1 MRSLIRHVLTS
12 RVFSRPVQA
21 AGPLSARRPLR
32 GRAWLAATVLGCLV
46 PLIPPPSARAADN
59 GPVTDPLGVIRIPKG
74 APIQI
79 GGYWV
84 ISGPDTALGTDSMRG
99 AQVSF
104 KDHKNV
110 IDGHPIKFSVED
122 DGCNAEG
129 GQTAA
134 TKLAA
139 NPNIVIV
146 LGPACSSAATP
157 AAPILWRAG
166 IVDIGTAATAPSL
179 TAPDRKPEYDG
190 FVRTIFSDLD
200 QGKADATWIYQKLG
214 ARTVVAIHDGSPYA
228 QQLAAVMAK
237 NFTALGG
244 KVLSTEAV
252 APTDVDMHPVLT
264 RIATEKPDA
273 VYLPIFVAAAAQIMR
288 QGPTIPGLAK
298 TPLIG
303 GGALMAPE
311 FIQAV
316 GPGIVGLRITY
327 PDVSPEAMGKGYPKM
342 VEEYKQ
348 MFGEAPISGY
358 HANAYDAAT
367 MVVLAIQKVAVTAK
381 DGTTYIGRKA
391 LHDAVFATKFEGVGG
406 PIACDAHG
414 ECAQF
419 KPAVYEFTNAD
430 PSTFKIGVN
439 PKRIYP

>member
-1 MRSLIRHVLTS
+1 MRTSTRRFHVRANQVGAQT
-12 RVFSRPVQA
+12 V
-21 AGPLSARRPLR
+21 AGP
-32 GRAWLAATVLGCLV
+32 RAWRRVWLVAAALGGLLPFLGSV
-46 PLIPPPSARAADN
+46 PAYAVKV
-59 GPVTDPLGVIRIPKG
+59 GPVTDPIGVIRIPKG

-99 AQVSF
+99 AEVSF
-104 KDHKNV
+104 KDHGNA
-110 IDGHPIKFSVED
+110 IDGHPIKFDVED
-122 DGCNAEG
+122 SGCNAEG

-134 TKLAA
+134 TKLAS

-166 IVDIGTAATAPSL
+166 LVDIGTACTAPSL

-200 QGKADATWIYQKLG
+200 QGKADANWLYKQLG
-214 ARTVVAIHDGSPYA
+214 ARKVVAIHDGSPYA

-237 NFTALGG
+237 NFEALGG

-273 VYLPIFVAAAAQIMR
+273 IYMPIFVAAAAQIVR
-288 QGPTIPGLAK
+288 QAPTIPGLEK

-311 FIQAV
+311 MIQAV
-316 GPGIVGLRITY
+316 GPQIVGFRITY
-327 PDVSPEAMGKGYPKM
+327 PDVSPDSMGKGYPKM
-342 VEEYKQ
+342 VAEYKQ

-367 MVVLAIQKVAVTAK
+367 MAIMAIKKVAVVAK
-381 DGTTYIGRKA
+381 DGTMYIGRKA
-391 LHDAVFATKFEGVGG
+391 LRDAVFATKFDGVGG
-406 PIACDAHG
+406 PIGCDKYG

-419 KPAVYEFTNAD
+419 KPAVYEYVNAD

>member
-1 MRSLIRHVLTS
+1 VK
-12 RVFSRPVQA
+12 V
-21 AGPLSARRPLR
+21 
-32 GRAWLAATVLGCLV
+32 
-46 PLIPPPSARAADN
+46 
-59 GPVTDPLGVIRIPKG
+59 GPVTDDLGVVRIPKG

-84 ISGPDTALGTDSMRG
+84 ISGPDTALGTDSERG

-104 KDHKNV
+104 KDHKDM
-110 IDGHPIKFSVED
+110 IAGHPIKFTVED

-166 IVDIGTAATAPSL
+166 IVDIGTASTAPSL
-179 TAPDRKPEYDG
+179 TAADRKPEYDG
-190 FVRTIFSDLD
+190 FVRTIFSDSD
-200 QGKADATWIYQKLG
+200 QGKADAAWLYNKLG
-214 ARTVVAIHDGSPYA
+214 AKTVVAIHDGSPYA
-228 QQLAAVMAK
+228 QQLASVMAT
-237 NFTALGG
+237 NFQALGG

-273 VYLPIFVAAAAQIMR
+273 IYLPIFVAAAAQIVR
-288 QGPTIPGLAK
+288 QAPTIPGLEK

-316 GPGIVGLRITY
+316 GPGIVGLRIAY
-327 PDVSPEAMGKGYPKM
+327 PDVSPESMGKGYPQM

-367 MVVLAIQKVAVTAK
+367 MAVLAIEKVAVTDK

-391 LHDAVFATKFEGVGG
+391 LRDAIYATKFDGVGG

-414 ECAQF
+414 QCAQF
-419 KPAVYEFTNAD
+419 KPAIYEFTNAD
-430 PSTFKIGVN
+430 PATFKIGVN

>member
-1 MRSLIRHVLTS
+1 MS
-12 RVFSRPVQA
+12 
-21 AGPLSARRPLR
+21 AGPPRQR
-32 GRAWLAATVLGCLV
+32 RAWLAGAVLGCLL
-46 PLIPPPSARAADN
+46 PLIAPPSSGAAES
-59 GPVTDPLGVIRIPKG
+59 GPVTDPLGVVRIPKG

-99 AQVSF
+99 AQVAF
-104 KDHKNV
+104 KDHQNV

-139 NPNIVIV
+139 NPNTVIV
-146 LGPACSSAATP
+146 LGPACSSSATP

-166 IVDIGTAATAPSL
+166 IADIGTAATAPAL
-179 TAPDRKPEYDG
+179 TAADRKPEYDG
-190 FVRTIFSDLD
+190 FVRTVFSDQD
-200 QGKADATWIYQKLG
+200 QGKADATWIHDKLG
-214 ARTVVAIHDGSPYA
+214 AKTVVAVHDGSPYA

-237 NFTALGG
+237 NFEALGG

-273 VYLPIFVAAAAQIMR
+273 IYLPIFVAAAAQIVR
-288 QGPTIPGLAK
+288 QAPTIPGLDK

-316 GPGIVGLRITY
+316 GPGIVEFRIAY
-327 PDVSPEAMGKGYPKM
+327 PDVSPDAMGKGYPQM
-342 VEEYKQ
+342 VDEYKK

-367 MVVLAIQKVAVTAK
+367 MAMMAIQKVAVTTK

-391 LHDAVFATKFEGVGG
+391 LRDALFATKFEGVSG

>member
-1 MRSLIRHVLTS
+1 MRSLVRHVFTQ
-12 RVFSRPVQA
+12 PVP
-21 AGPLSARRPLR
+21 AGRKACARQPLR
-32 GRAWLAATVLGCLV
+32 WRTAAAALGCLLPLLAPPCASAATV
-46 PLIPPPSARAADN
+46 
-59 GPVTDPLGVIRIPKG
+59 GPVTDPLGVVRIPKG

-99 AQVSF
+99 AEVSF
-104 KDHKNV
+104 KDHGNK

-166 IVDIGTAATAPSL
+166 ITDIGTASTAPSL

-200 QGKADATWIYQKLG
+200 QGSADANWLYNKLG
-214 ARTVVAIHDGSPYA
+214 ARSVVAIHDGSPYA
-228 QQLAAVMAK
+228 QQIAAVMAK
-237 NFTALGG
+237 KFTELGG

-273 VYLPIFVAAAAQIMR
+273 IYLPIFVAAAAQIVR
-288 QGPTIPGLAK
+288 QAPTIPGLEK

-316 GPGIVGLRITY
+316 GPGIVGF
-327 PDVSPEAMGKGYPKM
+327 
-342 VEEYKQ
+342 EEYKQ

-367 MVVLAIQKVAVTAK
+367 MAIMAIQKVAVTAK

-391 LHDAVFATKFEGVGG
+391 LRDAVYATRFDGVGG
-406 PIACDAHG
+406 PIACDPHG

-419 KPAVYEFTNAD
+419 KPAVYQFTNAD

>member
-1 MRSLIRHVLTS
+1 MGAPFVH
-12 RVFSRPVQA
+12 
-21 AGPLSARRPLR
+21 
-32 GRAWLAATVLGCLV
+32 AATV
-46 PLIPPPSARAADN
+46 
-59 GPVTDPLGVIRIPKG
+59 GPVTDELGVVRIPKG

-104 KDHKNV
+104 KDHKNMV
-110 IDGHPIKFSVED
+110 AGHPIKFNVED

-146 LGPACSSAATP
+146 LGPACSSAATV

-166 IVDIGTAATAPSL
+166 IVSIGTASTAPSL
-179 TAPDRKPEYDG
+179 TAPDRKPDYAG
-190 FVRTIFSDLD
+190 FVRTIYSDLD
-200 QGKADATWIYQKLG
+200 QGTADATWMYQKLG
-214 ARTVVAIHDGSPYA
+214 ARSVVAIHDGSPYA
-228 QQLAAVMAK
+228 QQLAAVMGK
-237 NFTALGG
+237 KFEALGG
-244 KVLSTEAV
+244 KLLSTEAV

-273 VYLPIFVAAAAQIMR
+273 VYLPIFVAAAAQIVR
-288 QGPTIPGLAK
+288 QAPSIPGLEK

-316 GPGIVGLRITY
+316 GPSIVGFRIAY
-327 PDVSPEAMGKGYPKM
+327 PDVSPDAMGKQYPKM
-342 VEEYKQ
+342 VAEYKQ

-367 MVVLAIQKVAVTAK
+367 MAVMAIEKVAVTGK
-381 DGTTYIGRKA
+381 DGATYIGRKA
-391 LHDAVFATKFEGVGG
+391 LRDAVFATKFDGVGG
-406 PIACDAHG
+406 PISCDKYG

-419 KPAVYEFTNAD
+419 KPAIYQFTSSD
-430 PSTFKIGVN
+430 SSTFKIGDN
-439 PKRIYP
+439 PKRIFP

>member
-1 MRSLIRHVLTS
+1 MRNRTCRFGVSAS
-12 RVFSRPVQA
+12 RTGSRPV
-21 AGPLSARRPLR
+21 PEPRARRR
-32 GRAWLAATVLGCLV
+32 IWLAAVALGGILPFLGPV
-46 PLIPPPSARAADN
+46 PANALKV
-59 GPVTDPLGVIRIPKG
+59 GPVTDPIGVIRIPKG

-104 KDHKNV
+104 KDHGNA

-166 IVDIGTAATAPSL
+166 ITDIGTACTAPAL
-179 TAPDRKPEYDG
+179 TASDRKPEYDG
-190 FVRTIFSDLD
+190 FVRTIFSDSE
-200 QGKADATWIYQKLG
+200 QGKADANWLYKQLG
-214 ARTVVAIHDGSPYA
+214 VRKVVGIHDGSPYA
-228 QQLAAVMAK
+228 QQLAAVMAR
-237 NFTALGG
+237 NFEALGG
-244 KVLSTEAV
+244 RVLSTEAV

-273 VYLPIFVAAAAQIMR
+273 IYLPIFVAAAAQIVR
-288 QGPTIPGLAK
+288 QAPTIPGLEK

-311 FIQAV
+311 MIQAV
-316 GPGIVGLRITY
+316 GPQIVGFRITY
-327 PDVSPEAMGKGYPKM
+327 PDVSPASMGKGYPKM
-342 VEEYKQ
+342 VDEYKQ

-367 MVVLAIQKVAVTAK
+367 MAVMAIKKAAVVDK
-381 DGTTYIGRKA
+381 DGTMYIGRKA
-391 LHDAVFATKFEGVGG
+391 LRDAVFATTFEGVGG
-406 PIACDAHG
+406 PIECDEHG

-419 KPAVYEFTNAD
+419 KPAVYEYTNAD

>member
-1 MRSLIRHVLTS
+1 MHSLVRRVTTQPVPPAQKPRARQRLRRATSAAALGCLLALT
-12 RVFSRPVQA
+12 VPAVVH
-21 AGPLSARRPLR
+21 
-32 GRAWLAATVLGCLV
+32 AATV
-46 PLIPPPSARAADN
+46 

-99 AQVSF
+99 AEVSF
-104 KDHKNV
+104 KDHDEK

-166 IVDIGTAATAPSL
+166 ITDIGTAATAPAL

-200 QGKADATWIYQKLG
+200 QGKADATWLYNKQG

-264 RIATEKPDA
+264 RIATEKPD
-273 VYLPIFVAAAAQIMR
+273 VIYLPIFVAAAAQIVR
-288 QGPTIPGLAK
+288 QAPTIPGLQK
-298 TPLIG
+298 TTLIG

-342 VEEYKQ
+342 AEEYKQ

-367 MVVLAIQKVAVTAK
+367 MAILAIRKVAVTAK

-391 LHDAVFATKFEGVGG
+391 LRDAVFATKFEGVGG
-406 PIACDAHG
+406 PIGCDPHG

-419 KPAVYEFTNAD
+419 KPAVYEFTSAD
-430 PSTFKIGVN
+430 ASTFKIGAN

>member
-1 MRSLIRHVLTS
+1 MRNRNRNRRFRVRANRGATSSAAWPRASRHTWV
-12 RVFSRPVQA
+12 A
-21 AGPLSARRPLR
+21 AAALGMLPL
-32 GRAWLAATVLGCLV
+32 LGSV
-46 PLIPPPSARAADN
+46 PAHAVKV
-59 GPVTDPLGVIRIPKG
+59 GPVTDPIGVIRIPKG

-104 KDHKNV
+104 KDHGSA

-166 IVDIGTAATAPSL
+166 ITNIGTACTAPAL
-179 TAPDRKPEYDG
+179 TASDRKPEYDG
-190 FVRTIFSDLD
+190 FVRTIFSDSE
-200 QGKADATWIYQKLG
+200 QGKADANWLYKQLG

-228 QQLAAVMAK
+228 QQIAAVMAK
-237 NFTALGG
+237 NFEALGG

-273 VYLPIFVAAAAQIMR
+273 IYLPIFVAAAAQIVR
-288 QGPTIPGLAK
+288 QAPTIPGLEK

-303 GGALMAPE
+303 GGALMAPDM
-311 FIQAV
+311 IQAV
-316 GPGIVGLRITY
+316 GQQIVGFRITY
-327 PDVSPEAMGKGYPKM
+327 PDVSPDSMGKDYPKM
-342 VEEYKQ
+342 VDEYKQ
-348 MFGEAPISGY
+348 TFGEAPISGY

-367 MVVLAIQKVAVTAK
+367 MAVMAIKKVAVVET
-381 DGTTYIGRKA
+381 DGTMYIGRKA
-391 LHDAVFATKFEGVGG
+391 LRDAVFATTFEGVGG
-406 PIACDAHG
+406 PIGCDKYG
-414 ECAQF
+414 ECAQLSRRCMNIRM
-419 KPAVYEFTNAD
+419 PIPRHSRSA
-430 PSTFKIGVN
+430 
-439 PKRIYP
+439 